1 MAKTTSEKNRMECN
15 VRARK
20 KYKKENYKYQSVL
33 FKIEELEAINV
44 YCEQNNIP
52 KNTFF
57 RETCM
62 AAIGK
67 SID

>member
-1 MAKTTSEKNRMECN
+1 MARTLQDKNRMEYN
-15 VRARK
+15 KKARK
-20 KYKKENYKYQSVL
+20 KYDKENFKYQSVM
-33 FKIEELEAINV
+33 FKIEEIEAIND

-57 RETCM
+57 REVCM

>member
-1 MAKTTSEKNRMECN
+1 MAKTTREKNQLPCN
-15 VRARK
+15 KKARK
-20 KYKKENYKYQSVL
+20 KYNAENFKYQSVC
-33 FKIEELEAINV
+33 FKIDELEAINT
-44 YCEQNNIP
+44 YCERNNIP

-67 SID
+67 SIN